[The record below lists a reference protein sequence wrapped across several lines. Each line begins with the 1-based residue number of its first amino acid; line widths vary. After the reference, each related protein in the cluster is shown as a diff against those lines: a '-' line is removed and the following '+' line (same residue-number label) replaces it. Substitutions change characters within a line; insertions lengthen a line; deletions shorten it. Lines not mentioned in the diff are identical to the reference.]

1 MATVTALQ
9 AKKRRRERVDV
20 ALDGARAFSLAP
32 VLAAGLRVGQQLDAA
47 EIARLQAEDEVARAI
62 DQAARFLGHR
72 PRSVAEMRRNLR
84 QKGYS
89 DDSIAQTLDRMTA
102 QDWLD
107 DLAFARFWVED
118 RLRFRPMGHRALAH
132 GLRQKGVVPEL
143 VETVLAGVDEPD
155 AARRAAASQLRRW
168 RGRPPG
174 ELRPKLWGFLQRRG
188 FASDLCHEVVTEIL
202 TENGAGE
209 FDLPVNT
216 YEEHP

>member
-20 ALDGARAFSLAP
+20 ALDGERAFSLAP
-32 VLAAGLRVGQQLDAA
+32 TLAAGLHVGQQLDAA
-47 EIARLQAEDEVARAI
+47 AIDRLQAEDEVARAV

-72 PRSVAEMRRNLR
+72 PRSVAEVRRNLR

-89 DDSIAQTLDRMTA
+89 DDSIARTLDRMTA

-118 RLRFRPMGHRALAH
+118 RLRFRPMGRRALAH
-132 GLRQKGVVPEL
+132 GLRQKGVAPEL
-143 VETVLAGVDEPD
+143 VETVLAEVDEPA

-168 RGRPPG
+168 RGRPRG

-188 FASDLCHEVVTEIL
+188 FASDLCHEVVTETL
-202 TENGAGE
+202 TANGAGGCTMPADKE
-209 FDLPVNT
+209 YP
-216 YEEHP
+216 